1 MNDRVQDIYNDTEH
15 LATAL
20 DAIKTKDDVSQGV
33 LVAVKA
39 ALYANSELAGIVS
52 DMFCEHALPYQVEAS
67 SMSDDT
73 FINQVMDGLKEQ
85 GYLMIN
91 DDFIDQLII
100 TLHANVTIINTMTQL
115 AELET
120 KMLGSLLPTGSRQ
133 VESLKELSKRIAE
146 IAFNV
151 EDVRNDQR

>member
-1 MNDRVQDIYNDTEH
+1 
-15 LATAL
+15 
-20 DAIKTKDDVSQGV
+20 
-33 LVAVKA
+33 
-39 ALYANSELAGIVS
+39 
-52 DMFCEHALPYQVEAS
+52 
-67 SMSDDT
+67 MSDNDFT
-73 FINQVMDGLKEQ
+73 NQVMDALKDE
-85 GYLMIN
+85 GYLMIP

-133 VESLKELSKRIAE
+133 VESLKNLSVKIAE

-151 EDVRNDQR
+151 EDVRNEQR

>member
-1 MNDRVQDIYNDTEH
+1 
-15 LATAL
+15 
-20 DAIKTKDDVSQGV
+20 
-33 LVAVKA
+33 
-39 ALYANSELAGIVS
+39 
-52 DMFCEHALPYQVEAS
+52 
-67 SMSDDT
+67 MSDNDFT
-73 FINQVMDGLKEQ
+73 NQVMDALKDK
-85 GYLMIN
+85 GVLMIP

-115 AELET
+115 AEIEV

-133 VESLKELSKRIAE
+133 VESLKELSKNIAE

>member
-1 MNDRVQDIYNDTEH
+1 
-15 LATAL
+15 
-20 DAIKTKDDVSQGV
+20 
-33 LVAVKA
+33 
-39 ALYANSELAGIVS
+39 
-52 DMFCEHALPYQVEAS
+52 
-67 SMSDDT
+67 MSDND
-73 FINQVMDGLKEQ
+73 FITQVMDGLKDK
-85 GYLMIN
+85 GVLMIP

-115 AELET
+115 AEIEV

-133 VESLKELSKRIAE
+133 VESLKELSKNIAE

>member
-1 MNDRVQDIYNDTEH
+1 
-15 LATAL
+15 
-20 DAIKTKDDVSQGV
+20 
-33 LVAVKA
+33 
-39 ALYANSELAGIVS
+39 
-52 DMFCEHALPYQVEAS
+52 
-67 SMSDDT
+67 MSDDT

-115 AELET
+115 AEIEV

-133 VESLKELSKRIAE
+133 VESLKNLSVKIAE